1 MSAPVCNPSSPTLTP
16 PARPTRS
23 HGGVDPTRDAATYRD
38 SGTDFNR
45 DEATVTRRVVALA
58 DRLATAAAE
67 PPAQGRVP
75 RRGAARVPLLGSR
88 GLAPGA
94 NAAAAAH

>member
-1 MSAPVCNPSSPTLTP
+1 MTP
-16 PARPTRS
+16 P
-23 HGGVDPTRDAATYRD
+23 ATYRD

-88 GLAPGA
+88 GLAPRRERGCRGPLMISESLYGELTPGPPRLA
-94 NAAAAAH
+94 